1 MDYMDVKR
9 GEFEKLYR
17 NPIFIILIGV
27 FLIYNL
33 MIMYNNL
40 DIREP
45 LKLTNE
51 LIRDVGYK
59 IDDSMLKKLT
69 YKYELELEELN
80 EMTTRKF
87 NKTYTSINDFLES
100 DEFKKNIYAN
110 NAFSNEDKEI
120 INSLSLLN
128 MYKNEIPIAIS
139 EIEGIDYGELAN
151 KGISM
156 YGLTGDAANFIENS
170 YKNFEKRF
178 EELIANGEHKNL
190 YFQGL
195 NYKTHSLLFGN
206 IMKACIMEIM
216 IIVVLGMVF
225 LVNYER
231 ENKTLGLVVA
241 SKRGRRIIKD
251 KLQVGLVFS
260 ILVTTIV
267 LGITLI
273 TYFNIF
279 DYSEVWNVPISSAFN
294 AEESGPF
301 LSWYNLNVKEYL
313 MISIG
318 IVFTLGLLSA
328 GLAFVVGSL
337 LKSSYK
343 SFFVFFILFGALFML
358 TGIFKNDSI
367 LKVFS
372 NFNMFVLSLNPKW
385 WLMEGGPL
393 IGSKHYVDITL
404 ISNSFII
411 GILSLL
417 SIRLFKKES
426 I

>member
-1 MDYMDVKR
+1 MKYMDVKR

-17 NPIFIILIGV
+17 NPIFIILIGI
-27 FLIYNL
+27 FLIYNV

-40 DIREP
+40 GIREP

-59 IDDSMLKKLT
+59 IDDSMFKKLT
-69 YKYELELEELN
+69 DKYDLELEELN
-80 EMTTRKF
+80 EITTRKF
-87 NKTYTSINDFLES
+87 NKRYDSMNDFLES
-100 DEFKKNIYAN
+100 DEFKKNIYRN
-110 NAFSNEDKEI
+110 DVFSKEEENF
-120 INSLSLLN
+120 INRLSILN
-128 MYKNEIPIAIS
+128 MYKNSTPIAIS
-139 EIEGIDYGELAN
+139 EIENIDFNKIAN
-151 KGISM
+151 GGIST
-156 YGLTGDAANFIENS
+156 YGLTGDAANFVQSN
-170 YKNFEKRF
+170 YRDFGHRF

-195 NYKTHSLLFGN
+195 SYRTHSLLFGD
-206 IMKACIMEIM
+206 IIKACIMEIM

-241 SKRGRRIIKD
+241 SKRGRRIITD

-260 ILVTTIV
+260 ILVTSII

-273 TYFNIF
+273 AYFNVF
-279 DYSEVWNVPISSAFN
+279 DYSEVWNVPISSVFN
-294 AEESGPF
+294 VEESGPF
-301 LSWYNLNVKEYL
+301 LSWYNLSIKEYL

-318 IVFTLGLLSA
+318 IVLILALLSS
-328 GLAFVVGSL
+328 GLAFLVGSL

-343 SFFVFFILFGALFML
+343 SFFLFWILFGVLFML
-358 TGIFKNDSI
+358 SSIFKNDSI
-367 LKVFS
+367 LKVLS
-372 NFNMFVLSLNPKW
+372 NFNISVLSLNPKW
-385 WLMEGGPL
+385 WLMEAGPL
-393 IGSKHYVDITL
+393 IGSKHYVDISL
-404 ISNSFII
+404 ISNGFII
-411 GILSLL
+411 CILSLL